1 MKEKVIKQLYDF
13 WSKTDDDNTK
23 LLEEITNN
31 VNNGLDGAE
40 VLLDWCR
47 SDYDGIRSQYQ
58 ILHNL
63 SEDEMD
69 RVMEE
74 NFGCYEFMYE
84 EIPYAEKLD
93 EIWDICNEYLDY
105 CYEELE
111 KLIETKEKELKY
123 LNDEIKV
130 CAYGKE
136 ELYEIMALENEIED
150 LKSKL

>member
-23 LLEEITNN
+23 LLEEINNN

-63 SEDEMD
+63 SEDEMEK
-69 RVMEE
+69 VMEE
-74 NFGCYEFMYE
+74 NCGSYEFMYS
-84 EIPYAEKLD
+84 EIPYAIDLED
-93 EIWDICNEYLDY
+93 IWNICNWYLDY
-105 CYEELE
+105 CN
-111 KLIETKEKELKY
+111 KSMTEKEL
-123 LNDEIKV
+123 LDLIKEV
-130 CAYGKE
+130 
-136 ELYEIMALENEIED
+136 
-150 LKSKL
+150 